1 MQEIT
6 TTDNIIE
13 WLHIITR
20 NKLNLQI
27 ELSEINE
34 AIKDLDI
41 LQEKINIEAKIKAL
55 DKKEVEVKNKGI
67 KIMQDSWIDK
77 FESWGVEV
85 RVKTTAWSLIVTEQE
100 LIPKEFIK
108 TTTKVT
114 ETVDKKKLKEAI
126 MKDWEV
132 IDGCSINQKVTLEVS
147 YK

>member
-41 LQEKINIEAKIKAL
+41 LQEKIDIEAKIKEL
-55 DKKEVEVKNKGI
+55 DKKEVEVKNEGI
-67 KIMQDSWIDK
+67 KILQESWIDK
-77 FESWGVEV
+77 FEANWVEV
-85 RVKTTAWSLIVTEQE
+85 RIKTTAWSLIVTEQE

-132 IDGCSINQKVTLEVS
+132 IDWCKVEQKVSLEVK